1 MGYDCFFLLCVRPER
16 SVEVTKTASH
26 LCFFI
31 ASQIWSRL
39 TREWITHNM
48 FTELL
53 EGINL
58 ELIDAP
64 VHIEGQIAVSFSFSN
79 GDTLVKEASDAAQRF
94 GTQQGYLKKTE
105 LLSLWRCKEISFGAK
120 CLVTLWWG
128 KPSHLLYRRVYS
140 SANMARLHVSSLESA
155 FDLSLIHI

>member
-1 MGYDCFFLLCVRPER
+1 
-16 SVEVTKTASH
+16 
-26 LCFFI
+26 
-31 ASQIWSRL
+31 
-39 TREWITHNM
+39 M

-94 GTQQGYLKKTE
+94 GTQ
-105 LLSLWRCKEISFGAK
+105 
-120 CLVTLWWG
+120 
-128 KPSHLLYRRVYS
+128 
-140 SANMARLHVSSLESA
+140 
-155 FDLSLIHI
+155 

>member
-1 MGYDCFFLLCVRPER
+1 
-16 SVEVTKTASH
+16 
-26 LCFFI
+26 
-31 ASQIWSRL
+31 
-39 TREWITHNM
+39 M

-94 GTQQGYLKKTE
+94 GSKGISRKRNFYRCGDAKKS
-105 LLSLWRCKEISFGAK
+105 LSVRS
-120 CLVTLWWG
+120 V
-128 KPSHLLYRRVYS
+128 
-140 SANMARLHVSSLESA
+140 
-155 FDLSLIHI
+155 

>member
-94 GTQQGYLKKTE
+94 GTQQG
-105 LLSLWRCKEISFGAK
+105 
-120 CLVTLWWG
+120 
-128 KPSHLLYRRVYS
+128 
-140 SANMARLHVSSLESA
+140 
-155 FDLSLIHI
+155 LSLIHISEPTRPY